1 MKKILVV
8 DDEFDLLETI
18 CATLEMGGYQPVA
31 ASDGR
36 AALQQ
41 LSASDPELVLTDVMM
56 PYMSGY
62 DLVDAIRSQPE
73 GKRLPVIIMSAID
86 PKLHPRGNWDGV
98 LAKPFT
104 LDVLLETVQKMIG
117 APDDEEAKA

>member
-8 DDEFDLLETI
+8 DDEYDLLETI

-36 AALQQ
+36 SALQQ
-41 LSASDPELVLTDVMM
+41 LGAAEPEMVLTDVMM

-62 DLVDAIRSQPE
+62 DLVAAIRRRPN
-73 GKRLPVIIMSAID
+73 GKDLPVLIMSAID
-86 PKLHPRGNWDGV
+86 PKLHPRGSWDGV

-104 LDVLLETVQKMIG
+104 LDVLLEAVEGMIG
-117 APDDEEAKA
+117 KPE